1 MEFKRDKSA
10 GFMVN
15 HLARLF
21 VKSINEGIEP
31 LGSSAGQFP
40 ILLLLWEGN
49 KISPTEISRRLDIE
63 KATVTNTLNRMQRD
77 GLIDRTK
84 DPKDARASIISI
96 SEKGMSL
103 RDDMLQVA
111 MGINKKAMET
121 ITPEDFGTFLR
132 VAQTMISNLSKD

>member
-1 MEFKRDKSA
+1 MGFERNKSA

-49 KISPTEISRRLDIE
+49 DISPSEISRRLDIE
-63 KATVTNTLNRMQRD
+63 KATVTNTLNRMERD
-77 GLIDRTK
+77 GLIQRAK
-84 DPKDARASIISI
+84 DPNDARASIISI
-96 SEKGMSL
+96 SEKGLSL

-111 MGINKKAMET
+111 MGINKKAT
-121 ITPEDFGTFLR
+121 DSIDQKDFDIFLK
-132 VAQTMISNLSKD
+132 VAQTMISNLSKA